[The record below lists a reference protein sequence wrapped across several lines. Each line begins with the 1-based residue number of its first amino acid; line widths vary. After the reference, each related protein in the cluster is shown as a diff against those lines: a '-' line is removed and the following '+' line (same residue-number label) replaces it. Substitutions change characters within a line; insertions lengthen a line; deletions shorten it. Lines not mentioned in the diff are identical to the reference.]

1 MFARSLL
8 RFRSAAGGMILLAG
22 AVVPAWSAPPDGSP
36 TLAPPIT
43 ITDPAG
49 PRGVALNDSSDDV
62 ESTGSV
68 PRSVG
73 IGRLQGASR
82 AEDFAGLI
90 DDVFVGSNMQATVPM
105 GQGLVPSELHDRA
118 FDRYVDLRLIGD
130 AWASLNADRLVDVA
144 LQLAEGE
151 RVLLRSH
158 KAISSADAFR
168 LAAKMALGQGD
179 LGTLARLEKV
189 AKARGD
195 SALTSQLAAGA
206 KLGQASRDAES
217 GVRISVAETS
227 QAEFALLQ
235 ACHRDLKRAHL
246 SGDANTLQI
255 LSRSIPNLPLLSPA
269 QKEQLKKA
277 ADQPTPQLD
286 AKAAQLQKS
295 LHLLAGTARSSG
307 GNGSMA
313 AGRYLATEEALEKM
327 CTAPEAVRGTQTVAK
342 SALDKLRA
350 LSRACDVQD
359 PNCFP

>member
-8 RFRSAAGGMILLAG
+8 RFRSAVGGMILLAG
-22 AVVPAWSAPPDGSP
+22 AAAPAWSAPPDGSP

-49 PRGVALNDSSDDV
+49 PRGVALSDDV
-62 ESTGSV
+62 ESSGPV

-105 GQGLVPSELHDRA
+105 GQGLVPADLHDRA

-179 LGTLARLEKV
+179 VGTLARLDKV

-195 SALTSQLAAGA
+195 SALTAQLAAGA

-217 GVRISVAETS
+217 GVQISVAATS

-246 SGDANTLQI
+246 SGDVNTLKI
-255 LSRSIPNLPLLSPA
+255 LSRTIPDLPVLSAA

-277 ADQPTPQLD
+277 ADQPTPELN
-286 AKAAQLQKS
+286 AKAAQLQKT
-295 LHLLAGTARSSG
+295 LHLLAGTARSVG
-307 GNGSMA
+307 GDGSMPS
-313 AGRYLATEEALEKM
+313 GRYLATEETLEKM
-327 CTAPEAVRGTQTVAK
+327 CTAPEPVPGTQAVAK

-350 LSRACDVQD
+350 MSRSCDIAD
-359 PNCFP
+359 KNGCFP